1 MKVSL
6 YIESYCPDC
15 EDFVTKDLV
24 EFRKLSDLMAIT
36 DIDIVPYG
44 NAHVIT
50 RDPPTFKCQHGEK
63 ECYGNYVEL
72 CAQKHYPDSW
82 WDFLICQETSVDFSD
97 NGVMT
102 CAMKTSMD
110 YDVILGCAKGTEG
123 PLLHLEAA
131 DKTGDHKWVPWV
143 IVDGKVLDEG
153 ADFIQAV
160 CDAYQGEKPASC
172 KKTLGAEKV
181 KASLYYESYCPG
193 CEQFITR
200 DLVEFRAMED
210 MMAITDLEL
219 VPYGNAHV
227 ITRDPPTFQCQHGD
241 KECYGN
247 YVELCAQKHFS
258 DKWWEFIVCEETSVD
273 FSDEGVT
280 ACAEKTGLNAATILG
295 CAKGIEG
302 PQLHLEAAD
311 KTPSHKWVPWVIVDG
326 KVMGEED
333 NFLDMVCDAYK
344 GEKPASC
351 KKTLG
356 AEKVKVSLYF
366 ESYCPGCESLIRSQ
380 INDIRAMEDIMAIT
394 DLELVPYG
402 NAHVITRD
410 PPTFQ
415 CQHGDKECYGNYV
428 ELCAQK
434 HFSDK
439 WWEFIV
445 CEETSVDFSDE
456 GVTAC
461 AEKTGLNAAT
471 ILGCAKGIEGPQ
483 LHLEAADKTPSHKWV
498 PWVIVDGKVMGE
510 EDNFLDMV
518 CDAYKGEKPASC
530 KKTLGAEKVKV
541 SLYFESYCPGCESL
555 IRSQINDIR
564 AMEDIMAITDLEL
577 VPYGNAH
584 VITRDPPTFQC
595 QHGDKE
601 CYGNYVELCAQKHF
615 SDEEAWKMIL
625 CEETSVDFSDEG
637 VAACA
642 KEAGIDAAVVLECA
656 KGTEGPLLHLEA
668 ADKTPK
674 DHKWVPWVVVDGKV
688 RDKQPVLTM
697 ICDAYKG
704 EKPASCK
711 K

>member
-258 DKWWEFIVCEETSVD
+258 DKWWEFIVCEETSID

-280 ACAEKTGLNAATILG
+280 ACAEKTGLNAATILE
-295 CAKGIEG
+295 CAKGTEG
-302 PQLHLEAAD
+302 PLLHLEAAD

-333 NFLDMVCDAYK
+333 D
-344 GEKPASC
+344 
-351 KKTLG
+351 
-356 AEKVKVSLYF
+356 
-366 ESYCPGCESLIRSQ
+366 
-380 INDIRAMEDIMAIT
+380 
-394 DLELVPYG
+394 
-402 NAHVITRD
+402 
-410 PPTFQ
+410 
-415 CQHGDKECYGNYV
+415 
-428 ELCAQK
+428 
-434 HFSDK
+434 
-439 WWEFIV
+439 
-445 CEETSVDFSDE
+445 
-456 GVTAC
+456 
-461 AEKTGLNAAT
+461 
-471 ILGCAKGIEGPQ
+471 
-483 LHLEAADKTPSHKWV
+483 
-498 PWVIVDGKVMGE
+498 
-510 EDNFLDMV
+510 FLDMV

-642 KEAGIDAAVVLECA
+642 KEAGIDAATILECA

>member
-258 DKWWEFIVCEETSVD
+258 DKWWEFIVCEETSID

-380 INDIRAMEDIMAIT
+380 IKDIRAMEDIMAIT

-445 CEETSVDFSDE
+445 CEETSIDFSDE

-555 IRSQINDIR
+555 IRSQIKDIR

>member
-160 CDAYQGEKPASC
+160 CDAYKGEKPASC

-258 DKWWEFIVCEETSVD
+258 DEEAWKMILCEETSVD
-273 FSDEGVT
+273 FSDEGVA
-280 ACAEKTGLNAATILG
+280 ACAKEAGIDAAVVLE
-295 CAKGIEG
+295 CAKGTEG
-302 PQLHLEAAD
+302 PLLHLEAAD

-333 NFLDMVCDAYK
+333 D
-344 GEKPASC
+344 
-351 KKTLG
+351 
-356 AEKVKVSLYF
+356 
-366 ESYCPGCESLIRSQ
+366 
-380 INDIRAMEDIMAIT
+380 
-394 DLELVPYG
+394 
-402 NAHVITRD
+402 
-410 PPTFQ
+410 
-415 CQHGDKECYGNYV
+415 
-428 ELCAQK
+428 
-434 HFSDK
+434 
-439 WWEFIV
+439 
-445 CEETSVDFSDE
+445 
-456 GVTAC
+456 
-461 AEKTGLNAAT
+461 
-471 ILGCAKGIEGPQ
+471 
-483 LHLEAADKTPSHKWV
+483 
-498 PWVIVDGKVMGE
+498 
-510 EDNFLDMV
+510 FLDMV

>member
-143 IVDGKVLDEG
+143 IVDGKVLEEG

-172 KKTLGAEKV
+172 KKAEKV

-200 DLVEFRAMED
+200 DLVEFHAMED

-258 DKWWEFIVCEETSVD
+258 DKWWEFIVCEETSTD

-280 ACAEKTGLNAATILG
+280 ACAEKTDLNAATILG

-326 KVMGEED
+326 KIMGEED

-356 AEKVKVSLYF
+356 VEKVKATLYY
-366 ESYCPGCESLIRSQ
+366 ESYCPGCEQFITRDLVEFH
-380 INDIRAMEDIMAIT
+380 AMEDMMAIT

-445 CEETSVDFSDE
+445 CEETSTDFSDE

-461 AEKTGLNAAT
+461 AEKTDLNAAT

-498 PWVIVDGKVMGE
+498 PWVIVDGKIMGE

-530 KKTLGAEKVKV
+530 KKTLGAEKVKA
-541 SLYFESYCPGCESL
+541 SLYYESYCPGCETL
-555 IRSQINDIR
+555 IRSQIKDIR

-584 VITRDPPTFQC
+584 VITRDPPTFEC
-595 QHGDKE
+595 QHGEKE
-601 CYGNYVELCAQKHF
+601 CYGNFVELCAQKHF

-625 CEETSVDFSDEG
+625 CEETSTDFSDEG

-642 KEAGIDAAVVLECA
+642 KEAGIDAAVILECA

-668 ADKTPK
+668 ADKTPR

-688 RDKQPVLTM
+688 RDREPILTM

-711 K
+711 Q